1 MATKKPLPIGSLVD
15 SLWAERERKRA
26 LEEKMK
32 EIEKGIEAQTLELLE
47 RMEKEGLDQVRGTA
61 ASISIGANVT
71 ATVTDWDSF
80 SAWIIKTRNL
90 HLLQRRV
97 SDPAYR
103 ELLEHGKKIPG
114 TEPFVKKRLN
124 IRSL

>member
-47 RMEKEGLDQVRGTA
+47 RMEG
-61 ASISIGANVT
+61 GARP
-71 ATVTDWDSF
+71 
-80 SAWIIKTRNL
+80 SARHRRFHL
-90 HLLQRRV
+90 HRRQRHR
-97 SDPAYR
+97 
-103 ELLEHGKKIPG
+103 HGH
-114 TEPFVKKRLN
+114 
-124 IRSL
+124 